1 MAQAPAPH
9 IKHGK
14 VLINVEPI
22 GLVDRL
28 EHYYKVQNLE
38 VELVPCVVDVNS
50 HRPLQKLWAYY
61 LLNLKK
67 YGCCKEK
74 YSVVRHICPW
84 TLHCDV
90 SGPIP

>member
-1 MAQAPAPH
+1 M
-9 IKHGK
+9 
-14 VLINVEPI
+14 
-22 GLVDRL
+22 DRL

-67 YGCCKEK
+67 YGCCKDNTLLYCQWSYTLNTDEFV
-74 YSVVRHICPW
+74 YGSNVAYRVTTTGVV
-84 TLHCDV
+84 
-90 SGPIP
+90 